1 MAYILAHS
9 APFQSSPDLARM
21 YVGPWGRL
29 PLCVGGLCV
38 PDRVFG
44 MRCHYS
50 RCFQA
55 RRKQGMDGSGRE
67 RGCFCRDTSGQLAGR
82 GVSKYSRREREGGEA
97 GGRGAA
103 EGASRRTRKRMVVVV
118 MVVMAVV
125 VNREEAEAEME
136 RASGWCWTGFLTV
149 PCRWNNKSRLGSHC
163 RELPLIHSARPG
175 RPAEPL
181 SRSRPT
187 FTVCRV
193 ILALPIAEHT
203 QDISIP
209 YT

>member
-1 MAYILAHS
+1 
-9 APFQSSPDLARM
+9 
-21 YVGPWGRL
+21 
-29 PLCVGGLCV
+29 
-38 PDRVFG
+38 

-55 RRKQGMDGSGRE
+55 RRKQGMDGSERE
-67 RGCFCRDTSGQLAGR
+67 GGCFCRDTSGQLAGR
-82 GVSKYSRREREGGEA
+82 GVSKSSRREREGGEA

-103 EGASRRTRKRMVVVV
+103 EGASRRTRKRMAVVVV
-118 MVVMAVV
+118 MAVMVVI